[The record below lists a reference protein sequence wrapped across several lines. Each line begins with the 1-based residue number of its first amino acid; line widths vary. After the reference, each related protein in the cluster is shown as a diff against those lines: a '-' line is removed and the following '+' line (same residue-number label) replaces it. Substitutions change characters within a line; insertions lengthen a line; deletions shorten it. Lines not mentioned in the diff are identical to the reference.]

1 MAKFWSEILLPFPNS
16 NDLNSCEANVKR
28 QNYQI
33 LVKNAILMSA
43 KTVSSDIILLV
54 NQKGN
59 RLYDICQVAFSG
71 LYF

>member
-1 MAKFWSEILLPFPNS
+1 M
-16 NDLNSCEANVKR
+16 
-28 QNYQI
+28 
-33 LVKNAILMSA
+33 LVKNVILMSA